1 MMSQWLIN
9 FFAGFGVIET
19 VILVVGGLVTYFA
32 IKNAPEEEEQ

>member
-9 FFAGFGVIET
+9 FFAGLGVIET

>member
-9 FFAGFGVIET
+9 FFAELGVIET

>member
-9 FFAGFGVIET
+9 FFAGLVVIET